1 MNSIPSPQTKLIRSL
16 ISEIASMRL
25 RRVCAYQRDFTP
37 LPFSPRFIRLAPGAI
52 IPPRCTRFRT
62 MVAKAR
68 SRSPLGSAA
77 KTDLT
82 DLRVMSK
89 VVIFSASFLAPPFRI
104 TFQTQAVNA
113 YSLLLLLFGPKV
125 LRLSATV
132 RPSRRGEYENSE
144 QYDCH
149 GFFPLR
155 SHVTI
160 REATSET
167 RFQSIR
173 EA

>member
-1 MNSIPSPQTKLIRSL
+1 MLVLSN
-16 ISEIASMRL
+16 
-25 RRVCAYQRDFTP
+25 
-37 LPFSPRFIRLAPGAI
+37 
-52 IPPRCTRFRT
+52 RT
-62 MVAKAR
+62 
-68 SRSPLGSAA
+68 
-77 KTDLT
+77 
-82 DLRVMSK
+82 
-89 VVIFSASFLAPPFRI
+89 SFLHPP
-104 TFQTQAVNA
+104 TPAVNA

-173 EA
+173 EASIHPNCPFLLMTRLGRAITRYKVLTSSVAFSSIRLASISFQSCFFPFRQRHARPGARYAGFACGDFDSSLFFPGL